1 VVLPRDR
8 LHTVVTPALVIGE
21 KLYASTLVFSVQLM
35 RGRKR
40 LLVIAATLVHTRF
53 ASAQTPG
60 AVLSITLD
68 QARQMA
74 LKQHPRV
81 ASSALYAESVHA
93 FVKEARAAF
102 YTQVTGAFTSAAA
115 DHGTTLAAGILQT
128 SSLYSRVAAGVNV
141 TQLLTDFGRTSNLAD
156 SAQLRASAQDQA
168 TKDTRAQV
176 LIEVSSAYY
185 QALAAWRV
193 LEVAEAIVANR
204 RLLLRQVTAL
214 AASALK
220 STLDVRFAEVA
231 VSQAELGLYRAQND
245 AEATQTRLNGALGNT
260 RPAEFDLADEALPP
274 PLPPDAT
281 PLVDEAIQN
290 RPDLAAFRLSAEAAH
305 RFSNAEGKLRRPT
318 LSLLGTVGGLPA
330 TDPHLR
336 QEYAAAAVNLSVPIL
351 NGGLFSAREREAELK
366 AQAND
371 KDLQSLTIAVTQQV
385 RLAWLQANT
394 AFRRLDVTARLV
406 DETSEALRLAQARY
420 DSGLGGIVE
429 LNQAQLAQV
438 SAQIDAASA
447 KYEYLTSRA
456 ALDFT
461 TGRLQ

>member
-1 VVLPRDR
+1 M
-8 LHTVVTPALVIGE
+8 
-21 KLYASTLVFSVQLM
+21 Q
-35 RGRKR
+35 GRK
-40 LLVIAATLVHTRF
+40 LLLIAATLAYSQF
-53 ASAQTPG
+53 ATAQSPSG
-60 AVLSITLD
+60 AAQSITLD

-74 LKQHPRV
+74 LKNHPRI
-81 ASSALYAESVHA
+81 ASSGLYAESTHA
-93 FVKEARAAF
+93 VIQQARATLF
-102 YTQVTGAFTSAAA
+102 PQVAGAFTSAAA

-141 TQLLTDFGRTSNLAD
+141 TQILTDFGRTASLVD
-156 SAQLRASAQDQA
+156 SAKLRASAQDRA
-168 TKDTRAQV
+168 VNDTRAQV
-176 LIEVSSAYY
+176 LLEVSSAYY
-185 QALAAWRV
+185 QALAARRV
-193 LEVAEAIVANR
+193 LEVAEAVAANR

-231 VSQAELGLYRAQND
+231 VSQAELALYRAQND
-245 AEATQTRLNGALGNT
+245 VEATQTHLNGALGNT
-260 RPAEFDLADEALPP
+260 QPTQFDLADEALPP
-274 PLPPDAT
+274 ALPPDAT
-281 PLVDEAIQN
+281 PLVNEAIQD
-290 RPDLAAFRLSAEAAH
+290 RPDLAALRLNAEASH
-305 RFSNAEGKLRRPT
+305 RFADAEGKLRRPT

-336 QEYAAAAVNLSVPIL
+336 QEYAAAAVNLSVPVL
-351 NGGLFSAREREAELK
+351 NGGLFSAREREAELR

-371 KDLQSLTIAVTQQV
+371 KDLQSLAVAITQQV

-406 DETSEALRLAQARY
+406 DEANEALRLAQARY

-447 KYEYLTSRA
+447 KYEYLASRA

>member
-1 VVLPRDR
+1 M
-8 LHTVVTPALVIGE
+8 
-21 KLYASTLVFSVQLM
+21 Q
-35 RGRKR
+35 GRK
-40 LLVIAATLVHTRF
+40 LLLIAATLAYSQF
-53 ASAQTPG
+53 ATAQSPSG
-60 AVLSITLD
+60 AAQSITLD

-74 LKQHPRV
+74 LKNHPRI
-81 ASSALYAESVHA
+81 ASSGLYAESTHA
-93 FVKEARAAF
+93 VIQQARATLF
-102 YTQVTGAFTSAAA
+102 PQVAGAFTSAAA

-141 TQLLTDFGRTSNLAD
+141 TQLLTDFGRTASLVD
-156 SAQLRASAQDQA
+156 SAKLRASAQDRA
-168 TKDTRAQV
+168 VNDTRAQV
-176 LIEVSSAYY
+176 LLEVSSAYY
-185 QALAAWRV
+185 QALAARRV
-193 LEVAEAIVANR
+193 LEVAEAVAANR

-231 VSQAELGLYRAQND
+231 VSQAELALYRAQND
-245 AEATQTRLNGALGNT
+245 VEATQTHLNGALGNT
-260 RPAEFDLADEALPP
+260 QPTQFDLADEALPP
-274 PLPPDAT
+274 ALPPDAT
-281 PLVDEAIQN
+281 PLVNEAIQD
-290 RPDLAAFRLSAEAAH
+290 RPDLAALRLNAEASH
-305 RFSNAEGKLRRPT
+305 RFADAEGKLRRPT

-336 QEYAAAAVNLSVPIL
+336 QEYAAAAVNLSVPVL
-351 NGGLFSAREREAELK
+351 NGGLFSAREREAELR

-371 KDLQSLTIAVTQQV
+371 KDLQSLAVAITQQV

-406 DETSEALRLAQARY
+406 DEANEALRLAQARY

-447 KYEYLTSRA
+447 KYEYLASRA

>member
-1 VVLPRDR
+1 M
-8 LHTVVTPALVIGE
+8 
-21 KLYASTLVFSVQLM
+21 Q
-35 RGRKR
+35 GRK
-40 LLVIAATLVHTRF
+40 LLLIAATLAYSQF
-53 ASAQTPG
+53 ATAQSPSG
-60 AVLSITLD
+60 AAQSITLD

-74 LKQHPRV
+74 LKNHPRI
-81 ASSALYAESVHA
+81 ASSGLYAESTHA
-93 FVKEARAAF
+93 VIQQARATL
-102 YTQVTGAFTSAAA
+102 YPQVAGAFTSAAA

-141 TQLLTDFGRTSNLAD
+141 TQLLTDFGRTASLVD
-156 SAQLRASAQDQA
+156 SAKLRASAQDRA
-168 TKDTRAQV
+168 VNDTRAQV
-176 LIEVSSAYY
+176 LLEVSSAYY
-185 QALAAWRV
+185 QALAARRV
-193 LEVAEAIVANR
+193 LEVAEAVAANR

-231 VSQAELGLYRAQND
+231 VSQAELALYRAQND
-245 AEATQTRLNGALGNT
+245 VEATQTHLNGALGNT
-260 RPAEFDLADEALPP
+260 QPTQFDLADEALPP
-274 PLPPDAT
+274 ALPPDAT
-281 PLVDEAIQN
+281 PLVNEAIQD
-290 RPDLAAFRLSAEAAH
+290 RPDLAALRLNAEASH
-305 RFSNAEGKLRRPT
+305 RFADAEGKLRRPT

-336 QEYAAAAVNLSVPIL
+336 QEYAAAAVNLSVPVL
-351 NGGLFSAREREAELK
+351 NGGLFSAREREAELR

-371 KDLQSLTIAVTQQV
+371 KDLQSLAVAITQQV

-406 DETSEALRLAQARY
+406 DEANEALRLAQARY

-447 KYEYLTSRA
+447 KYEYLASRA

>member
-1 VVLPRDR
+1 MP
-8 LHTVVTPALVIGE
+8 
-21 KLYASTLVFSVQLM
+21 
-35 RGRKR
+35 GRKR
-40 LLVIAATLVHTRF
+40 LPLITVALALSRF
-53 ASAQTPG
+53 AVAQTPG
-60 AVLSITLD
+60 AGATSITLD

-74 LKQHPRV
+74 LKNHPRI
-81 ASSALYAESVHA
+81 ASSGLYAQSAHA
-93 FVKEARAAF
+93 FVQEARSPF
-102 YTQVTGAFTSAAA
+102 YPQVNGAFTSAAA

-141 TQLLTDFGRTSNLAD
+141 TQLLTDFGRTGNLAE
-156 SAQLRASAQDQA
+156 SAKLRASAQDQA
-168 TKDTRAQV
+168 INDTRAQV
-176 LIEVSSAYY
+176 LIEVSAAYY
-185 QALAAWRV
+185 QVLAARRV
-193 LEVAEAIVANR
+193 LEVAEAVRENR

-231 VSQAELGLYRAQND
+231 LSQAELALYRAQND
-245 AEATQTRLNGALGNT
+245 VEATQTRLNGALGNT
-260 RPAEFDLADEALPP
+260 QQTLFDPADEALPP

-281 PLVDEAIQN
+281 PLVNEAIQN
-290 RPDLAAFRLSAEAAH
+290 RPDLAALRLNGEATH
-305 RFSNAEGKLRRPT
+305 RFADAEGKLRRPT

-336 QEYAAAAVNLSVPIL
+336 QEYAAAAVNLSVPVL
-351 NGGLFSAREREAELK
+351 NGGLFSARQREAELK

-371 KDLQSLTIAVTQQV
+371 KDLQTLTIAISQQV

-406 DETSEALRLAQARY
+406 DEANEALRLAQARY

-438 SAQIDAASA
+438 SSQIDAASA

>member
-1 VVLPRDR
+1 M
-8 LHTVVTPALVIGE
+8 
-21 KLYASTLVFSVQLM
+21 Q
-35 RGRKR
+35 GRK
-40 LLVIAATLVHTRF
+40 LLLIAATLAYSQF
-53 ASAQTPG
+53 ATAQSPG
-60 AVLSITLD
+60 GAAQSITLD

-74 LKQHPRV
+74 LKNHPRI
-81 ASSALYAESVHA
+81 ASSGLYAESTHA
-93 FVKEARAAF
+93 VIQQARATLF
-102 YTQVTGAFTSAAA
+102 PQVAGAFTSAAA

-141 TQLLTDFGRTSNLAD
+141 TQILTDFGRTASLVD
-156 SAQLRASAQDQA
+156 SAKLRASAQDRA
-168 TKDTRAQV
+168 VNDTRAQV
-176 LIEVSSAYY
+176 LLEVSSAYY
-185 QALAAWRV
+185 QALAARRV
-193 LEVAEAIVANR
+193 LEVAEAVAANR

-231 VSQAELGLYRAQND
+231 VSQAELALYRAQND
-245 AEATQTRLNGALGNT
+245 VEATQTHLNGALGNT
-260 RPAEFDLADEALPP
+260 QPTQFDLADEALPP
-274 PLPPDAT
+274 ALPPDAT
-281 PLVDEAIQN
+281 PLVNEAIQD
-290 RPDLAAFRLSAEAAH
+290 RPDLAALRLNAEASH
-305 RFSNAEGKLRRPT
+305 RFADAEGKLRRPT

-336 QEYAAAAVNLSVPIL
+336 QEYAAAAVNLSVPVL
-351 NGGLFSAREREAELK
+351 NGGLFSAREREAELR

-371 KDLQSLTIAVTQQV
+371 KDLQSLAVAITQQV

-406 DETSEALRLAQARY
+406 DEANEALRLAQARY

-447 KYEYLTSRA
+447 KYEYLASRA

>member
-1 VVLPRDR
+1 M
-8 LHTVVTPALVIGE
+8 
-21 KLYASTLVFSVQLM
+21 Q
-35 RGRKR
+35 GRK
-40 LLVIAATLVHTRF
+40 LLLIAATLAYSQF
-53 ASAQTPG
+53 ATAQSPSG
-60 AVLSITLD
+60 AAQSITLD

-74 LKQHPRV
+74 LKNHPRI
-81 ASSALYAESVHA
+81 ASSGLYAESTHA
-93 FVKEARAAF
+93 VIQQARATLF
-102 YTQVTGAFTSAAA
+102 PQVAGAFTSAAA

-141 TQLLTDFGRTSNLAD
+141 TQILTDFGRTASLVD
-156 SAQLRASAQDQA
+156 SAKLRASAQDRA
-168 TKDTRAQV
+168 VNDTRAQV
-176 LIEVSSAYY
+176 LLEVSSAYY
-185 QALAAWRV
+185 QALAARRV
-193 LEVAEAIVANR
+193 LEVAEAVAANR

-231 VSQAELGLYRAQND
+231 VSQAELALYRAQND
-245 AEATQTRLNGALGNT
+245 VEATQTHLNGALGNT
-260 RPAEFDLADEALPP
+260 QPTQFDLADEALPP
-274 PLPPDAT
+274 ALPPDAT
-281 PLVDEAIQN
+281 PLVNEAIQD
-290 RPDLAAFRLSAEAAH
+290 RPDLAALRLNAEASH
-305 RFSNAEGKLRRPT
+305 RFADAEGKLRRPT

-336 QEYAAAAVNLSVPIL
+336 QEYAAAAVNLSVSVL
-351 NGGLFSAREREAELK
+351 NGGLFSAREREAELR

-371 KDLQSLTIAVTQQV
+371 KDLQSLAVAITQQV

-406 DETSEALRLAQARY
+406 DEANEALRLAQARY

-447 KYEYLTSRA
+447 KYEYLASRA